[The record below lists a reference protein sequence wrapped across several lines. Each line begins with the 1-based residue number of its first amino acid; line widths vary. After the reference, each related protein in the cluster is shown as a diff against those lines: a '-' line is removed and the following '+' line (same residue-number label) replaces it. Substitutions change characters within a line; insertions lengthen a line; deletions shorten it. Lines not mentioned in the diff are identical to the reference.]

1 MPLCRLMYKSKYSE
15 PLSESLLEAIE
26 TTSQENNK
34 ALGITGILIGNRSSF
49 MQVLEGETK
58 AVNQVFNNIC
68 KDERHTKIEL
78 IGYEIIAQR
87 AFADWSMKCIAF
99 GLLGRIL
106 AQRLKQKYG
115 EENADLKLPN
125 DSDEAFSLLYD
136 VAFLLR
142 QDEID

>member
-1 MPLCRLMYKSKYSE
+1 MYKSKYSE

-26 TTSQENNK
+26 TTSQENNE

-49 MQVLEGETK
+49 MQVLEGEAE
-58 AVNQVFNNIC
+58 AVNEIFNTIC

-78 IGYEIIAQR
+78 VGYEIIAQR
-87 AFADWSMKCIAF
+87 AFADWSMKCIAV

-115 EENADLKLPN
+115 EENADLKLPS
-125 DSDEAFSLLYD
+125 DSDEAFALLYD